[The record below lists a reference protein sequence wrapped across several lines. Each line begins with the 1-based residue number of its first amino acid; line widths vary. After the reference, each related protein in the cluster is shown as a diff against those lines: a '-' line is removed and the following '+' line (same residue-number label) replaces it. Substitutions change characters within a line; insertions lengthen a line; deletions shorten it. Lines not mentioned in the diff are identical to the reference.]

1 MASQR
6 LGSIDLAISHA
17 RRLLETNADLAA
29 EQAREILTIH
39 PGHPTAR
46 LILGAAHRR
55 AGRLQSALEVL
66 EALTAEFPH
75 SAPGHLELG
84 VARFEHGQSAEAE
97 AALRRAVQ
105 LNPVSPDGWR
115 FLADCLDARGDA
127 SGADAAR
134 ARYIK
139 AATHDTRL
147 RAAAVAL
154 AENNLPT
161 ADALLCTH
169 LEAHPKDVA
178 ALRMRAEVAGRLRR
192 YADAEEL
199 LERCLA
205 LAPSF
210 DAARHNLAVVL
221 NRGAKPEAALPH
233 VIQLLAK
240 QPQNPG
246 YLNLKAAILANAGD
260 YRGSIE
266 TYQGVLSRLPDQP
279 KIWMSLGHALRTE
292 GRQDESVAAYRRAI
306 SMEPTLGEAYWSLA
320 NLKTFRFSADDVQAM
335 EGVLLRKELGE
346 EERVHFEFALGKAL
360 EDASVHDRAF
370 AHYSEA
376 NALHRKSHPYNADE
390 NSRFVGRCK
399 EQLTADFFEHAQRWA
414 HRLRSLSSSSGF
426 PAQDRRCWSRSW
438 RATRQ
443 SRAQSSCRIFR
454 KLRAASSDET
464 TRLRRA
470 DSSRDWQRSA
480 RQSFGRL
487 ETATSNRRACT
498 ARPMR
503 LTSSTRCRTI
513 VCMSD

>member
-260 YRGSIE
+260 IGDPSKHIRVS
-266 TYQGVLSRLPDQP
+266 
-279 KIWMSLGHALRTE
+279 
-292 GRQDESVAAYRRAI
+292 SVA
-306 SMEPTLGEAYWSLA
+306 
-320 NLKTFRFSADDVQAM
+320 
-335 EGVLLRKELGE
+335 
-346 EERVHFEFALGKAL
+346 
-360 EDASVHDRAF
+360 
-370 AHYSEA
+370 
-376 NALHRKSHPYNADE
+376 
-390 NSRFVGRCK
+390 SR
-399 EQLTADFFEHAQRWA
+399 TSP
-414 HRLRSLSSSSGF
+414 RSG
-426 PAQDRRCWSRSW
+426 
-438 RATRQ
+438 
-443 SRAQSSCRIFR
+443 
-454 KLRAASSDET
+454 
-464 TRLRRA
+464 
-470 DSSRDWQRSA
+470 
-480 RQSFGRL
+480 
-487 ETATSNRRACT
+487 
-498 ARPMR
+498 
-503 LTSSTRCRTI
+503 
-513 VCMSD
+513 